1 MKTSERKQR
10 LQFSRYR
17 AIIVLDKSTST
28 EREDLLAPV
37 HVISMADV
45 LLLKPEQHC
54 PNTSRGLDAVRSP

>member
-1 MKTSERKQR
+1 MKTLERKQR

-17 AIIVLDKSTST
+17 AIIVPKSTST

-37 HVISMADV
+37 DVISMADV

>member
-17 AIIVLDKSTST
+17 AIIVPESTST

-37 HVISMADV
+37 DVISMADV